1 MMTREWDPL
10 AQGSRCGGGEH
21 SHLENI
27 ARTNMCFFYK
37 STIFTVSTCKS
48 YITSGIKEQ

>member
-1 MMTREWDPL
+1 MTREWDPL
-10 AQGSRCGGGEH
+10 AQGSWCREGEH
-21 SHLENI
+21 SHLENR
-27 ARTNMCFFYK
+27 ARINMCFYK